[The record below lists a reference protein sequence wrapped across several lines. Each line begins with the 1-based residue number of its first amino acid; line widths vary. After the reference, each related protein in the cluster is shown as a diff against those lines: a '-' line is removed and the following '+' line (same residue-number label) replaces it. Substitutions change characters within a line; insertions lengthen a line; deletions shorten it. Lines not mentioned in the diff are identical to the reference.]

1 MRTRM
6 TTMALVLAACT
17 PSKPAGGEPEAEPS
31 AAEPVAEPEPVAA
44 EPVPTEPVAAEPV
57 AAAPVEPTPG
67 ADADPP
73 KKPVVDPKAVDE
85 ACAALAKRSA
95 EVLAAPA
102 AAMAKAASGV
112 EVEPFVGRIGVC
124 HRGAGG
130 AWALE
135 AMDMDTHDTGE
146 ADPTSL
152 RMEGAVQLV
161 HIEADGTL
169 VRREMAY
176 LAQLNEYPD
185 LGDEMSP
192 QILATHDYDHDGVD
206 EVIVQLDRSGYDL
219 DAHEARVHTVLD
231 ADAGR
236 YVGEPEGL
244 FGVEYETVTDYD
256 GDGVYEVVSERTFWS
271 AAECFGMGDAP
282 ALGNPAV
289 LYHADPGGTFSATD
303 AVAQA
308 YLRERCPEP
317 PKRLI
322 VGGDYEWELEA
333 KQRIACARLW
343 GQSAQRVIERIGEEW
358 PKLSA
363 EDRSGERSCKIPR
376 SELEETARIDP
387 PVVLTR

>member
-1 MRTRM
+1 
-6 TTMALVLAACT
+6 MALVLAACT

-31 AAEPVAEPEPVAA
+31 APEPEAA
-44 EPVPTEPVAAEPV
+44 PEPVAAEPV
-57 AAAPVEPTPG
+57 AAAPVEPTSVV
-67 ADADPP
+67 DAERP
-73 KKPVVDPKAVDE
+73 KTPVADPKAVE
-85 ACAALAKRSA
+85 QACAALAKRSA

-112 EVEPFVGRIGVC
+112 EVEPFVRRIGVC

-135 AMDMDTHDTGE
+135 AMDMDTYDTGE
-146 ADPTSL
+146 AEPTSL
-152 RMEGAVQLV
+152 QMEGAVQLV

-176 LAQLNEYPD
+176 LAQLNEIPD
-185 LGDEMSP
+185 FGDDLSP
-192 QILATHDYDHDGVD
+192 QILATHDYDGDGVD

-231 ADAGR
+231 ADGER
-236 YVGEPEGL
+236 YVGEPEALDGI
-244 FGVEYETVTDYD
+244 EYEAVRDYD
-256 GDGVYEVVSERTFWS
+256 GDGVYELVSERTFWS
-271 AAECFGMGDAP
+271 ETECFGMGGAP
-282 ALGNPAV
+282 AHGNPAV
-289 LYHADPGGTFSATD
+289 LYHADPRGTFSAKD

-308 YLRERCPEP
+308 FLRERCPEP
-317 PKRLI
+317 PKRLF

-333 KQRIACARLW
+333 KHRIACARLW
-343 GQSAQRVIERIGEEW
+343 GQSAERVIERIGDEW

-363 EDRSGERSCKIPR
+363 KDRSADRSCEIPR
-376 SELEETARIDP
+376 SEFEETARIDP